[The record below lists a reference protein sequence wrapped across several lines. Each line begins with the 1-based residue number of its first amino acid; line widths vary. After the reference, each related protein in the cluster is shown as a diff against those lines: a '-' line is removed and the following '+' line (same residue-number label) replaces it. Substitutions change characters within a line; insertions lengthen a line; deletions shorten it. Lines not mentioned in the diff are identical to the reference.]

1 VLKGRKSAE
10 VDRLATDLKSR
21 FAENGCPLPFAKK
34 ADFVYQL
41 GTRKVTLNA
50 VSSKLV
56 GTLTQS
62 QLRHNSDTTQTQ
74 LSGNSDTTQTQ
85 LRHNPDTTQWQLSLF
100 LCLSLCV
107 GVGGF
112 VLCTQ
117 SEWAGATQ
125 TSWSSW
131 RRRASK
137 PTPKSSTTNL
147 IYSNPNFTPRRCH
160 TCSTPGSIAFAG
172 QRPSDEAERSE
183 QVDKWRDDATAAGCG
198 GKRCREQ
205 GRTDDRCW

>member
-1 VLKGRKSAE
+1 
-10 VDRLATDLKSR
+10 LATDLKSR

-62 QLRHNSDTTQTQ
+62 QLRHN
-74 LSGNSDTTQTQ
+74 
-85 LRHNPDTTQWQLSLF
+85 PDTTQWQLSLF
-100 LCLSLCV
+100 LCLCVCV

-125 TSWSSW
+125 ISWSSW

-147 IYSNPNFTPRRCH
+147 IEPELHTTPMSH
-160 TCSTPGSIAFAG
+160 LLYPGLHRLRG
-172 QRPSDEAERSE
+172 PEAERSE
-183 QVDKWRDDATAAGCG
+183 QVDKWRDDATAASCG

>member
-1 VLKGRKSAE
+1 
-10 VDRLATDLKSR
+10 LATDLKSR

-62 QLRHNSDTTQTQ
+62 QLRHN
-74 LSGNSDTTQTQ
+74 
-85 LRHNPDTTQWQLSLF
+85 PDTTQWQLSLF
-100 LCLSLCV
+100 LCLCVCV

-125 TSWSSW
+125 ISWSSW

-172 QRPSDEAERSE
+172 QRPSGLSKWTSGETTPQQQAVAGNAAES
-183 QVDKWRDDATAAGCG
+183 RD
-198 GKRCREQ
+198 
-205 GRTDDRCW
+205 GRTTGVGYH

>member
-1 VLKGRKSAE
+1 MLKGRKSAE
-10 VDRLATDLKSR
+10 VDRLSTDLKSR

-56 GTLTQS
+56 GTF
-62 QLRHNSDTTQTQ
+62 
-74 LSGNSDTTQTQ
+74 TQTQ
-85 LRHNPDTTQWQLSLF
+85 LRHNPVAPQDTTQWQLRHNSDTTQWQLSLF

-107 GVGGF
+107 AVGGF

-125 TSWSSW
+125 ISWSSW

-160 TCSTPGSIAFAG
+160 TCSTPGSITFAG
-172 QRPSDEAERSE
+172 QRPSDERA
-183 QVDKWRDDATAAGCG
+183 V
-198 GKRCREQ
+198 
-205 GRTDDRCW
+205 